1 MKNLIVHLTGR
12 KISKDQ
18 TRLFLES
25 IDENNDA
32 LIQRQELVDFV
43 TTGINLSKNKRQK
56 YAKRSKLH
64 SIILDFFDVCKKNL
78 QLERETLHV
87 EVKLTSSEEDE
98 RLFIRLQKLLIRVM
112 KVPNTKDILQVLVKM
127 KLYQHNTVYV
137 LVLYIPRSFLMPGQ
151 RGNTL
156 KKIMMLCRTP
166 QTIMGPVILYIWNPY
181 EV

>member
-1 MKNLIVHLTGR
+1 MSEKCEVKVPENPLNSYVESYLRRLFKKFDTDKDNNLNPKEMKNLIVHLTGR

-64 SIILDFFDVCKKNL
+64 SIILDFFDSRIYN
-78 QLERETLHV
+78 
-87 EVKLTSSEEDE
+87 
-98 RLFIRLQKLLIRVM
+98 
-112 KVPNTKDILQVLVKM
+112 
-127 KLYQHNTVYV
+127 
-137 LVLYIPRSFLMPGQ
+137 
-151 RGNTL
+151 
-156 KKIMMLCRTP
+156 
-166 QTIMGPVILYIWNPY
+166 
-181 EV
+181 